1 MGLETYTPNIQERVF
16 AETLANTALESLL
29 NASQIPSSILEGDRY
44 VLEAELEGIV
54 QHAISNNFP
63 QETLGETFVPSI
75 SSKYNKRIHF
85 LPRGKYQALNK
96 PVRITLNSKQINHMR
111 IKSSL
116 TLGNFLRRFH
126 KWDGRTPVTLDLM
139 VFRSLTIKGRPFRIL
154 RDYFGRGRKI
164 RIRLGHLRQLHRFT
178 KKIASIFR
186 LSRFWSS
193 QFPMY
198 FIFTKIRGVN
208 VSPTM
213 TSTTSYSRP
222 MREEEFEKGSMR
234 GNSVKA
240 GIDTLGRFKISF
252 YLNAQTVKKLKSMA
266 GTATLRGT
274 RFLLTKMASSGTTWL
289 TALFSRLRIPRIIS
303 KGLSKLLTR
312 LAVRFINKQSSII
325 LKKINSIGNISRG
338 ITISIKVKLP
348 QNFVQIIRKIRP
360 LQIPSLIRN
369 LIKSSILITVVSGNR
384 V

>member
-1 MGLETYTPNIQERVF
+1 
-16 AETLANTALESLL
+16 
-29 NASQIPSSILEGDRY
+29 
-44 VLEAELEGIV
+44 
-54 QHAISNNFP
+54 
-63 QETLGETFVPSI
+63 
-75 SSKYNKRIHF
+75 
-85 LPRGKYQALNK
+85 
-96 PVRITLNSKQINHMR
+96 
-111 IKSSL
+111 
-116 TLGNFLRRFH
+116 
-126 KWDGRTPVTLDLM
+126 
-139 VFRSLTIKGRPFRIL
+139 
-154 RDYFGRGRKI
+154 
-164 RIRLGHLRQLHRFT
+164 
-178 KKIASIFR
+178 
-186 LSRFWSS
+186 
-193 QFPMY
+193 
-198 FIFTKIRGVN
+198 
-208 VSPTM
+208 
-213 TSTTSYSRP
+213 